1 VVTETIDVAGLRDQ
15 NGQEITDA
23 GVSPVVVSPTDLT
36 PWENRNGRWYKRED
50 LHRNKYGVN
59 GAKYRVA
66 RHLMTQAVLDGYDTV
81 VSAQSV
87 LSPQSPIVATLA
99 EEMGLECIL
108 VYGAS
113 KPETVV
119 KHRNV
124 AIAVEAGAMVDTSP
138 RVAYN
143 PVIQPYGARLAEEL
157 GAWQMP
163 YAISPEL
170 GGSQRALQEFLEVG
184 GRQTLHMPEQIET
197 LVIAFGSG
205 NTTAGVLYGLSRFA
219 EHVPKRVVLVGVGPD
234 RTKWLGDRLEQ
245 AGVDTL
251 DFWEN
256 IELQHIP
263 LHGWFANYS
272 DKMPET
278 VDGIEMHPTY
288 EGKVIRYLNESNLD
302 WWHNRDG
309 SVGFWIVG
317 GPL

>member
-1 VVTETIDVAGLRDQ
+1 MELTVPSATA
-15 NGQEITDA
+15 
-23 GVSPVVVSPTDLT
+23 LT
-36 PWENRNGRWYKRED
+36 PWEERNGRWYKRED
-50 LHRNKYGVN
+50 LHRNAYGVN
-59 GAKYRVA
+59 GAKYRAA
-66 RHLMTQAVLDGYDTV
+66 RHLMTQAVLDGYETV

-113 KPETVV
+113 KPESVV

-124 AIAVEAGAMVDTSP
+124 SIAVQAGAMVDTTP

-143 PVIQPYGARLAEEL
+143 PVIQPYAARLAESLE
-157 GAWQMP
+157 AWQMP
-163 YAISPEL
+163 YAISPAAN
-170 GGSQRALQEFLEVG
+170 GSQKDLQAFLEVG
-184 GRQTLHMPEQIET
+184 GRQTLHMPEAVET

-219 EHVPKRVVLVGVGPD
+219 EHKPKRVVLVGVGPD
-234 RTKWLGDRLEQ
+234 RTEWLWDRLDQ
-245 AGVDTL
+245 AGAS
-251 DFWEN
+251 EIRN
-256 IELQHIP
+256 EIEFQHIP
-263 LHGWFANYS
+263 LHGWFADYS

-278 VDGIEMHPTY
+278 VDDIVMHPTY
-288 EGKVIRYLNESNLD
+288 EGKVIRFLNESNHS
-302 WWHNRDG
+302 WWHDRDG